1 MTESTS
7 IPITF
12 LVPSSSGEPIEI
24 EMPHQALKMVVA
36 ARDAIGLLD
45 ESWNARGVY
54 FLFGRGEGDKDYSV
68 YVGKAPSGLKKRI
81 QHHVRTRKDDWS
93 RALLIAS
100 DTTHGFD
107 SAAVGWLEGRLWTL
121 MQAATA
127 AQVTNSNRPSDLSL
141 PPYHRKALEHYVEP
155 VAAVLRAI
163 GYSPDTPDQQPGTSG
178 LERRTPRRPAQHSET
193 MTDLIE
199 GGFLDAGTHVRSIPA
214 KYDAVA
220 LVLDDGALKVDGK
233 RYQTPSA
240 AAGAVRDG
248 SVNGWDFWGVLSG
261 GGQLVSLATLRERL
275 QREGPRERRG
285 PAKTVHVSEES
296 SDEPPE
302 EVEKSEEAHQEPRQA
317 ATTHSIGIADL
328 VRAGELNV
336 GEIVRRTYKG
346 QTVEA
351 TITATGI
358 DPGDGESLSP
368 SAAAG
373 KAAGL
378 KAVNGWE
385 FWRVTRN
392 GKEVALTSVRSAA
405 EARRLGNEG
414 SAGL

>member
-107 SAAVGWLEGRLWTL
+107 SAAIGWLEGRLWTL

-178 LERRTPRRPAQHSET
+178 LARRAARKPAQHSET
-193 MTDLIE
+193 VTDLIE
-199 GGFLDAGTHVRSIPA
+199 GGFLNAGTHVRSIPA
-214 KYDAVA
+214 RYDVVS
-220 LVLDDGALKVDGK
+220 LVLDDGALEVDGK
-233 RYQTPSA
+233 RYESPSA

-285 PAKTVHVSEES
+285 PAKTVRVSEEPI
-296 SDEPPE
+296 DEPQGT
-302 EVEKSEEAHQEPRQA
+302 EEAQQEQRRP
-317 ATTHSIGIADL
+317 ATTHSTGITGL
-328 VRAGELNV
+328 VRSGELKV
-336 GEIVRRTYKG
+336 GEAVKRTYKG
-346 QTVEA
+346 RTVEGTVA
-351 TITATGI
+351 ATGI
-358 DPGDGESLSP
+358 DPGDGEALSP